1 MANPSVKNGHIK
13 IANELIEHFATVNI
27 TGQEWRII
35 WVLLRKTWGWED
47 GDRRKDWDWIS
58 ITQFEKMTGMKKSN
72 VYNSLK
78 SLLVKR
84 LILKQDNRLKFNQN
98 YNEWLLVKRL
108 TPLVKSIT
116 PISQKTNKTGS
127 QLHNNKYNKTTNTN
141 TKEHKFFEDRDFT
154 IAFNGFKE
162 HRRTIKKPLG
172 ARATTLLL
180 NKLEK
185 QTLEVATEMLNVAV
199 EKGWLSVYPPK
210 EDNSKDIYQKTLDLL
225 SVIKYNTPYYDLKG
239 WEGINLAAVKDE
251 LECFY
256 PDQLDLLS
264 KNVIKVINNYEAVK
278 KHLTI

>member
-98 YNEWLLVKRL
+98 
-108 TPLVKSIT
+108 
-116 PISQKTNKTGS
+116 
-127 QLHNNKYNKTTNTN
+127 
-141 TKEHKFFEDRDFT
+141 
-154 IAFNGFKE
+154 
-162 HRRTIKKPLG
+162 
-172 ARATTLLL
+172 
-180 NKLEK
+180 
-185 QTLEVATEMLNVAV
+185 
-199 EKGWLSVYPPK
+199 
-210 EDNSKDIYQKTLDLL
+210 
-225 SVIKYNTPYYDLKG
+225 
-239 WEGINLAAVKDE
+239 
-251 LECFY
+251 
-256 PDQLDLLS
+256 
-264 KNVIKVINNYEAVK
+264 
-278 KHLTI
+278 